1 MDEVASGLY
10 VGAIDDAGD
19 QSRLAEH
26 RISVVLSLTHA
37 EPETGFPAD
46 VTVVRLP
53 MMDGPR
59 NDHQTFVRAV
69 NEAVTRWEAGN
80 RVLVHCSAGA
90 SRSPAVAATA
100 VSLST
105 DRTLE
110 TAFQQLKER
119 RAAVEPHEALLR
131 QAASVS
137 SRGVDYVEQ
146 AERTRD

>member
-1 MDEVASGLY
+1 LY
-10 VGAIDDAGD
+10 VGTIDDAGD
-19 QSRLAEH
+19 QSLLAEH
-26 RISVVLSLTHA
+26 RISVIVSLTHA
-37 EPETGFPAD
+37 EPDPGFPTD

-53 MMDGPR
+53 MMDGPQ
-59 NDHQTFVRAV
+59 NDHQTFLGAV
-69 NEAVTRWEAGN
+69 SETVTRWEAGN

-110 TAFQQLKER
+110 TAFQQLKKR

-137 SRGVDYVEQ
+137 TRGREYVEQ

>member
-1 MDEVASGLY
+1 MDEVADGLY
-10 VGAIDDAGD
+10 VGSIDDAD
-19 QSRLAEH
+19 NQSRLAEH
-26 RISVVLSLTHA
+26 RISVIVSLTHA
-37 EPETGFPAD
+37 EPETGFPSD

-53 MMDGPR
+53 MMDGPQ
-59 NDHQTFVRAV
+59 NDHQTFLRAV
-69 NEAVTRWEAGN
+69 NETVTRWEAGD

-90 SRSPAVAATA
+90 SRSPAVAATV

-110 TAFQQLKER
+110 SVFQQLKKR

-137 SRGVDYVEQ
+137 NRGKDYVKQ
-146 AERTRD
+146 AERTQD

>member
-1 MDEVASGLY
+1 MDEVASALH
-10 VGAIDDAGD
+10 VGSIDDAAD
-19 QSRLAEH
+19 QSLLAEH
-26 RISVVLSLTHA
+26 RISVIVSLTHA
-37 EPETGFPAD
+37 EPETGFPPD

-59 NDHQTFVRAV
+59 NDRQTFLRAV
-69 NEAVTRWEAGN
+69 DETVTRWEAGD

-90 SRSPAVAATA
+90 SRSPAVAATV

-110 TAFQQLKER
+110 TVFQQLKER
-119 RAAVEPHEALLR
+119 RPAVEPHEALLR

-137 SRGVDYVEQ
+137 DRGREHVEQ
-146 AERTRD
+146 ANRTRD

>member
-1 MDEVASGLY
+1 MDEVTNALY
-10 VGAIDDAGD
+10 VGSIDDAGD

-26 RISVVLSLTHA
+26 RISVIISLTFA
-37 EPETGFPAD
+37 EPETGFPPD

-53 MMDGPR
+53 MMDGPQ

-69 NEAVTRWEAGN
+69 NETLTRWEAEN

-90 SRSPAVAATA
+90 SRSPAVAATV

-110 TAFQQLKER
+110 SVFQQLKEE

-137 SRGVDYVEQ
+137 NRGREYVEQ
-146 AERTRD
+146 AKRTRD

>member
-1 MDEVASGLY
+1 MDEVASGLF
-10 VGAIDDAGD
+10 VGSIEDVEDRSLLD
-19 QSRLAEH
+19 EH
-26 RISVVLSLTHA
+26 RISAIISLTHA

-46 VTVVRLP
+46 VAVVRIP

-59 NDHQTFVRAV
+59 NEYQTFVRAV
-69 NEAVTRWEAGN
+69 EEVLTRWEIGN

-100 VSLST
+100 LSLST

-110 TAFQQLKER
+110 AAFQQLQRR
-119 RAAVEPHEALLR
+119 RAAVEPHEALIR

-137 SRGVDYVEQ
+137 KQGLS
-146 AERTRD
+146 